1 MVSLHRTLTKK
12 DNKYQLKI
20 YSRVEAGFCFSFPF
34 SVREFCLVW
43 NYGDLV
49 HIVSDCVWISSAVSG
64 KHYFLS
70 VLHHLWFLFPLPY
83 ITLSLE
89 GRDLIKAYHHVGLNT
104 PKSLTLCTLSCCGFL
119 LNFHLLKEETS
130 QMILAWV
137 MLFSM
142 GVAVCHYVMLCFFS
156 KIIGG
161 FSPRAQDLSGSFP
174 L

>member
-49 HIVSDCVWISSAVSG
+49 HIVSVCVLLSSAVSG
-64 KHYFLS
+64 KHYFLG

-104 PKSLTLCTLSCCGFL
+104 PKSLSLHIVL
-119 LNFHLLKEETS
+119 LWISVEFPSTKRRNFSDDT
-130 QMILAWV
+130 
-137 MLFSM
+137 
-142 GVAVCHYVMLCFFS
+142 
-156 KIIGG
+156 
-161 FSPRAQDLSGSFP
+161 DLSYALPHGDSSMSLCHAMF